1 MSEPSSHLDTR
12 DDELLVAYLDGELDA
27 EAVRGVDDRLA
38 AEPVLRARLRQ
49 LEQPWRMLD
58 ELSAEP
64 VAEDFT
70 RTTLEMVATAA
81 AEDTEQHERA
91 ARGRPSRRRWLAA
104 GGLVGAAAAGFLAVV
119 LLRPDPN
126 RQLAE
131 DLPVLEHFEAY
142 RQTESV
148 EFLRQLHDQGLFD
161 EE

>member
-1 MSEPSSHLDTR
+1 MSEQSNNVGRSH
-12 DDELLVAYLDGELDA
+12 DELLVAYLDGELDA
-27 EAVRGVDDRLA
+27 GAVRRVDDRLA
-38 AEPVLRARLRQ
+38 AEPELRARLRQ

-58 ELSAEP
+58 ELSTEP

-70 RTTLEMVATAA
+70 RTTLELVATAA
-81 AEDTEQHERA
+81 VEDTEQREWA
-91 ARGRPSRRRWLAA
+91 ARAQPSRRRWLAA
-104 GGLVGAAAAGFLAVV
+104 GGLVGAAAAGFLAVA

-131 DLPVLEHFEAY
+131 DLPVLEHLEAY
-142 RQTESV
+142 RQAESV